1 MKMNLLE
8 VYQLNCFYGPSQV
21 LWDVKLTIEA
31 GQKVAVVGSN
41 GAGKTTLLRALSGL
55 HKVSA
60 GGIKWKGRNIENRH
74 PHEIVELGISQIPEG
89 GGIFPYMTVL
99 ENLKVGAFSKK
110 NWQRRAANMQRVFE
124 MFPILRE
131 REQQAAGTLSGGER
145 QMLGIGKGLMSSPE
159 LLILDEPSAG
169 LSPKLVLNLFDT
181 IESIA
186 RQGITILLVE
196 QNVHH
201 AMAMSDRAVIME
213 NGRLVKEG
221 DSKTL
226 LEDDYVKKSYLG
238 MS

>member
-1 MKMNLLE
+1 
-8 VYQLNCFYGPSQV
+8 
-21 LWDVKLTIEA
+21 
-31 GQKVAVVGSN
+31 
-41 GAGKTTLLRALSGL
+41 
-55 HKVSA
+55 
-60 GGIKWKGRNIENRH
+60 
-74 PHEIVELGISQIPEG
+74 
-89 GGIFPYMTVL
+89 MTVL
-99 ENLKVGAFSKK
+99 ENLRVGAFSKK
-110 NWQRRAANMQRVFE
+110 NWQRRSENTKRVFE
-124 MFPILRE
+124 MFPRLRE
-131 REQQAAGTLSGGER
+131 REEQAAGTLSGGER

-186 RQGITILLVE
+186 REGITVLLVE
-196 QNVHH
+196 QNVQH
-201 AMAMSDRAVIME
+201 AMAMTDRAIIME

>member
-1 MKMNLLE
+1 MNLLE
-8 VYQLNCFYGPSQV
+8 VYQLNCFYGASQV

-55 HKVSA
+55 HKVAA
-60 GGIKWKGRNIENRH
+60 GGIKWKDRNIENKH

-110 NWQRRAANMQRVFE
+110 NWQRRAENMQLVFE

-169 LSPKLVLNLFDT
+169 LSPKLVLNLFDS

-186 RQGITILLVE
+186 GEGITILLVE

-201 AMAMSDRAVIME
+201 AMAMSDRAIIME

-221 DSKTL
+221 DSKSL

-238 MS
+238 LS

>member
-1 MKMNLLE
+1 MILLE
-8 VYQLNCFYGPSQV
+8 VYHLNCFHGPSQV
-21 LWDVKLTIEA
+21 LWDVGLNIRA

-55 HKVSA
+55 HKISA
-60 GGIKWKGRNIENRH
+60 GGIKWKGSNIENSQ

-99 ENLKVGAFSKK
+99 ENLRVGAFSKK
-110 NWQRRAANMQRVFE
+110 NWRRRSENIKRVFE
-124 MFPILRE
+124 LFPRLRE
-131 REQQAAGTLSGGER
+131 RAEQAAGTLSGGER

-186 RQGITILLVE
+186 REGITVLLVE

-201 AMAMSDRAVIME
+201 AMAMSDRAIVME